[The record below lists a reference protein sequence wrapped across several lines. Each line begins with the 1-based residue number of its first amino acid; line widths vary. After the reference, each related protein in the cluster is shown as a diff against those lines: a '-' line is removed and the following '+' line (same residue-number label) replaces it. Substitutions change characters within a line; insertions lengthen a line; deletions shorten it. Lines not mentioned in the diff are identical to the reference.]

1 MGRSQEKASSAVLLR
16 MLHEDEKLL
25 AAAEKNRC
33 GESLEALASRFA
45 TTAATAD
52 KAFAQMRMDLEY
64 REKHDLLALA
74 ERPAR
79 QLFPSPIAQNT
90 YMTQLPHG
98 LLGRDYSGRPVLYK
112 NVGRCHFASLQK
124 SGNDFATCL
133 RYNEWLT
140 ERCSFSLE
148 HRGQWTV
155 IVDLR
160 LR

>member
-1 MGRSQEKASSAVLLR
+1 MQNKFIQRHTGCKDAPSGVSCSFHVWEEKDCQVLKSVSAMGRSQEKASSAVLLR

-79 QLFPSPIAQNT
+79 QLFPSSKRQRRHI
-90 YMTQLPHG
+90 
-98 LLGRDYSGRPVLYK
+98 
-112 NVGRCHFASLQK
+112 
-124 SGNDFATCL
+124 
-133 RYNEWLT
+133 
-140 ERCSFSLE
+140 
-148 HRGQWTV
+148 
-155 IVDLR
+155 
-160 LR
+160 